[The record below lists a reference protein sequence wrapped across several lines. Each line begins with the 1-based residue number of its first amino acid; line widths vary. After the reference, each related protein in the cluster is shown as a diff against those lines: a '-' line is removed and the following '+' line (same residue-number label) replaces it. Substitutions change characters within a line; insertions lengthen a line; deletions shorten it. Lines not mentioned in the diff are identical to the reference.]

1 MLDVSG
7 RVEHVALAFDRTV
20 NYGVCMDIV
29 TDTRSRIIAAAK
41 PRFHSRSYANVGIQ
55 EICDSAGVQK
65 GSFYHFFP
73 SKRDLVMAVIDEFA
87 DEWANGFVAEAFDPA
102 LPPLERIDYLIDA
115 IYFWQKSIKQVH
127 GRMLG
132 CIFGNLT
139 LEVSTQDDI
148 LRAKLLAIFVRAK
161 SRFKQTLD
169 EAIAA
174 GTIAPLDSALTGEAM
189 LAYLEGVI
197 LLAKAQNDP
206 ELLYRL
212 GPAVK
217 SLRVEMAAG

>member
-1 MLDVSG
+1 MNI
-7 RVEHVALAFDRTV
+7 A
-20 NYGVCMDIV
+20 
-29 TDTRSRIIAAAK
+29 TDTKSRIIAAAK

-55 EICDSAGVQK
+55 EICESAGVQK

-73 SKRDLVMAVIDEFA
+73 SKRDLVIAVIEEFA
-87 DEWANGFVAEAFDPA
+87 DDWANGFVAEAFDPA
-102 LPPLERIDYLIDA
+102 LPPMERIDYLIDA
-115 IYFWQKSIKQVH
+115 AYFWQKSIKEVH

-148 LRAKLLAIFVRAK
+148 LRAKLLAIFTRAK
-161 SRFKQTLD
+161 SRFKDTLD
-169 EAIAA
+169 DAVSGGI
-174 GTIAPLDSALTGEAM
+174 IAPLDTSLTAEAM

-197 LLAKAQNDP
+197 LLAKSQNDP

-212 GPAVK
+212 GPAIK
-217 SLRVEMAAG
+217 TLRVEKTGA

>member
-1 MLDVSG
+1 MRFTGQS
-7 RVEHVALAFDRTV
+7 TSIK
-20 NYGVCMDIV
+20 NMNIV
-29 TDTRSRIIAAAK
+29 IDTRSRIIAAAK

-55 EICDSAGVQK
+55 EICEGAGIQK

-73 SKRDLVMAVIDEFA
+73 SKRDLIVAVIEEFA

-102 LPPLERIDYLIDA
+102 LPPMERIDYLIDA
-115 IYFWQKSIKQVH
+115 AYFWQKSIKQVH

-148 LRAKLLAIFVRAK
+148 LRAKLLAIFGRAK
-161 SRFKQTLD
+161 SRFMNTLE
-169 EAIAA
+169 EAVVA
-174 GTIAPLDSALTGEAM
+174 GTIAPLDTALTAEAM

-197 LLAKAQNDP
+197 LLAKSQNDP

-212 GPAVK
+212 GPAIK
-217 SLRVEMAAG
+217 TLRIELKPS

>member
-1 MLDVSG
+1 ML
-7 RVEHVALAFDRTV
+7 RRMNLT
-20 NYGVCMDIV
+20 

-41 PRFHSRSYANVGIQ
+41 TRFHSRSYANVGIQ
-55 EICDSAGVQK
+55 EICENAGVQK

-87 DEWANGFVAEAFDPA
+87 DDWANGFVAEAFDPA

-115 IYFWQKSIKQVH
+115 AYFWQKSIKQVH

-148 LRAKLLAIFVRAK
+148 LRAKLLAIFSAAK
-161 SRFKQTLD
+161 SRFKDALDQAVDNGTL
-169 EAIAA
+169 
-174 GTIAPLDSALTGEAM
+174 APLDTSLTAEAM

-197 LLAKAQNDP
+197 LLAKSQNDP
-206 ELLYRL
+206 ELIYRL
-212 GPAVK
+212 GSAIK
-217 SLRVEMAAG
+217 TLRVEFGHA